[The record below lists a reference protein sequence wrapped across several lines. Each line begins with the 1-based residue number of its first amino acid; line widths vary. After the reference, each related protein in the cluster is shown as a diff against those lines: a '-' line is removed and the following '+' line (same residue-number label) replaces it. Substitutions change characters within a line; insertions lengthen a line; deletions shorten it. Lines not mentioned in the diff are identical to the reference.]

1 MLVLLVEDNRLLSN
15 NIIQYLEL
23 SGIECDY
30 AFNLAQADM
39 LISQQQFDAIILDL
53 NLPDGDGIDACE
65 RWKAQCFTSPIIM
78 LTARS
83 SLNERLAGFAVG
95 ADDYLIKP
103 FAMEELVARLRVV
116 AQRRPAPQR
125 LIIGDLEID
134 FANHMVYRQGQLL
147 ALSKTGWQILALL
160 ARRSPETVSREEIE
174 RMLWPDSAPDSDS
187 LRSHIHLLRRVIDRP
202 FERQILHTIRGVGL
216 SLRDD
221 INASA

>member
-53 NLPDGDGIDACE
+53 NLPDGDGIEACE
-65 RWKAQCFTSPIIM
+65 RWKVQCFTSPIIM

-103 FAMEELVARLRVV
+103 FAMEELVARLKVV

-147 ALSKTGWQILALL
+147 VLSKTGWQILALL

-202 FERQILHTIRGVGL
+202 FKRQILHTIRGVGL
-216 SLRDD
+216 SLRDE

>member
-30 AFNLAQADM
+30 AFNLAQAEI

-53 NLPDGDGIDACE
+53 NLPDGDGIEACE
-65 RWKAQCFTSPIIM
+65 SWKAQCIPSPVIM

-83 SLNERLAGFAVG
+83 SLNDRLSGFAVG
-95 ADDYLIKP
+95 ADDYLVKP
-103 FAMEELVARLRVV
+103 FAMEELVARLKVV

-125 LIIGDLEID
+125 LAIGDLEID

-147 ALSKTGWQILALL
+147 VLSKTGWQILALL

-174 RMLWPDSAPDSDS
+174 RMLWPDCAPDSDS

>member
-53 NLPDGDGIDACE
+53 NLPDGDGIEACE

-103 FAMEELVARLRVV
+103 FAMEELVARLKVV

-147 ALSKTGWQILALL
+147 VLSKTGWQILALL

-202 FERQILHTIRGVGL
+202 FELQILHTIRGVGL